1 MYIMSVLPTSSPEYD
16 LPVWWNVSLPAK
28 NCIQCFLNLQWSSPD
43 LLLERRW
50 RNSWIASGLRGT
62 TGLKATVTSLQP
74 IHRPPSLIRSQ
85 SETRPS
91 TRVLWPA
98 RRKSSNQQQHLVRH
112 SLSLTEISFILEGRT
127 QCGVLLFSCC
137 ERKVRII
144 IFYVSFQQRWRRQ
157 SSRLQQKLCILILPT
172 ESKNLKKNGRKGYK
186 CSSECILL

>member
-1 MYIMSVLPTSSPEYD
+1 MLPPSSPEYN

-28 NCIQCFLNLQWSSPD
+28 NCVQCFLNFQWSPPD

-62 TGLKATVTSLQP
+62 TGLKATVTSLRS
-74 IHRPPSLIRSQ
+74 IHRLPSLIRSQ

-98 RRKSSNQQQHLVRH
+98 RRKSNNQQQHLVRH
-112 SLSLTEISFILEGRT
+112 SLSLTEILFILEGRT

-157 SSRLQQKLCILILPT
+157 SGPLQQKLYILILPT

-186 CSSECILL
+186 SSSECSLL

>member
-1 MYIMSVLPTSSPEYD
+1 MYIMSVLPPSSPEYN

-74 IHRPPSLIRSQ
+74 IHRRPSLIRSQ
-85 SETRPS
+85 SETWPS

-98 RRKSSNQQQHLVRH
+98 RRKSSSQQQHLVRH
-112 SLSLTEISFILEGRT
+112 SLSLTEILLILEGRT
-127 QCGVLLFSCC
+127 RCGVLLFSCC

-144 IFYVSFQQRWRRQ
+144 IFCVIPAAMEMTEQ
-157 SSRLQQKLCILILPT
+157 SAAAETLHPDFANRIQ
-172 ESKNLKKNGRKGYK
+172 EFEEERKKRV
-186 CSSECILL
+186 